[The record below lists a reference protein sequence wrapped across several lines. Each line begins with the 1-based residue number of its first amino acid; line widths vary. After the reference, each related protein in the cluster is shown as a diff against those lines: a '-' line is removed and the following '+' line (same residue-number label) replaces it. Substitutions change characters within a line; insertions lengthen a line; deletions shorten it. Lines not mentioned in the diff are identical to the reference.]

1 MHAGQN
7 TLELASQCVQIFK
20 LNENVLIWEI
30 LEMFEKIL
38 KCFEK
43 ILESFEKFLK
53 NFVQIFEKN
62 FGEIF

>member
-7 TLELASQCVQIFK
+7 TLELAASRSVQIFK

-30 LEMFEKIL
+30 LERFEKIL

-43 ILESFEKFLK
+43 ILESFEKILE
-53 NFVQIFEKN
+53 NYVQILEN
-62 FGEIF
+62 